1 MQTKCLEGHHWH
13 ADESRWPV
21 FQKTEN
27 KVGYG
32 WYLWVFVSKQAV
44 VFKIEPRRSSE
55 VVKSFFG
62 EKPEGNFKC

>member
-32 WYLWVFVSKQAV
+32 WYLWVFTSKQAV
-44 VFKIEPRRSSE
+44 SI
-55 VVKSFFG
+55 
-62 EKPEGNFKC
+62 